1 MDANLLKNLAVSALF
16 VSLLPGCGL
25 TELKQEKEANQKLRV
40 ELEQVRLEM
49 MQSRAES
56 EAGHIRLKAS
66 HEAAT
71 EANDRLKKELEGM
84 RDRLDSLE
92 LENKKLK
99 QEYDQYKADY
109 RVRVLKNP
117 AGMKLQDFAAMDGRS
132 FVRPVIS
139 SRTASSLTFRHS
151 GGVSTLNWSELPENL
166 RKILLAG
173 EVYSE
178 PEKVLVASAPA
189 PEPPPRLGYG
199 EYLYARLKH
208 DVAENREE
216 DAKTATRDRLRAAHA
231 ALERQ
236 LNDQRAQL
244 SSALRA
250 YADRKSSVRSG
261 GGRLAT
267 STSYTAGGRAS
278 YASYSIASPPEATA
292 WIDGGDM
299 ALRNI
304 RNMRDQ
310 VIVTARKEAA
320 AKSALL
326 AAGGR

>member
-1 MDANLLKNLAVSALF
+1 MEANLLKNLAASG
-16 VSLLPGCGL
+16 LLITLLAGCGY
-25 TELKQEKEANQKLRV
+25 TELKQEKEVNQKLRV

-56 EAGHIRLKAS
+56 DVGHIRLKAS
-66 HEAAT
+66 NEEAR
-71 EANDRLKKELEGM
+71 EANERLKKELESM
-84 RDRLDSLE
+84 RDRLDSIE
-92 LENKKLK
+92 SENKKLK

-151 GGVSTLNWSELPENL
+151 GGVSTLNWSELPANL

-173 EVYSE
+173 EVFSE
-178 PEKVLVASAPA
+178 PEKMLVASAPP

-208 DVAENREE
+208 DVAENRQD
-216 DAKTATRDRLRAAHA
+216 DAKELTRDRLRANHA
-231 ALERQ
+231 MLDRQ

-250 YADRKSSVRSG
+250 YADRKNAVRSG
-261 GGRLAT
+261 GGRLTTGT
-267 STSYTAGGRAS
+267 SFTAGGRAAT
-278 YASYSIASPPEATA
+278 ASYTIASPPEATA

-299 ALRNI
+299 GLRNI

-320 AKSALL
+320 AKSAFL